1 MKILII
7 LSLIVSTCSI
17 CLGQTKYN
25 NYPKVNTTSA
35 LLALDIAEKITVNEA
50 MSAFDDM
57 LENAYNESPSTL
69 ANIDTAVTQ
78 YEREEISFEEYQNR
92 IRESMQFMG
101 HDAGYYMASLTRN
114 VLGVEVLINDF
125 DDPIAFVETY
135 NKAAKLKEGEYVF
148 STEFMEI
155 LERKRAE

>member
-1 MKILII
+1 
-7 LSLIVSTCSI
+7 
-17 CLGQTKYN
+17 
-25 NYPKVNTTSA
+25 
-35 LLALDIAEKITVNEA
+35 
-50 MSAFDDM
+50 
-57 LENAYNESPSTL
+57 
-69 ANIDTAVTQ
+69 
-78 YEREEISFEEYQNR
+78 
-92 IRESMQFMG
+92 MG

-114 VLGVEVLINDF
+114 VLGVEALINDF